1 MGFDGGHAKKMASK
15 GGPGKN
21 YLRER
26 GRKARQNFYLIQG
39 EQSWFNFFLR
49 PFFFGFLIFV
59 FFFSFLFFFFFGGGG
74 VISIILGYK
83 GRGAPEKISDEER
96 GHHILQELPFKSHQP
111 PPTPKKMNGP

>member
-49 PFFFGFLIFV
+49 PFFFGFFIFV
-59 FFFSFLFFFFFGGGG
+59 FFFSFHFFLGGDLLNYFGIQGGG
-74 VISIILGYK
+74 
-83 GRGAPEKISDEER
+83 GAPEK

>member
-1 MGFDGGHAKKMASK
+1 MGFDGGHPKKMASK

-49 PFFFGFLIFV
+49 PFFSV
-59 FFFSFLFFFFFGGGG
+59 FSFSFSFFFFFFCGGGG
-74 VISIILGYK
+74 GPPDFFGVK
-83 GRGAPEKISDEER
+83 GGGGA
-96 GHHILQELPFKSHQP
+96 
-111 PPTPKKMNGP
+111 

>member
-49 PFFFGFLIFV
+49 PFFFGFFIFV
-59 FFFSFLFFFFFGGGG
+59 FFLSFFFFFFGGGG

-83 GRGAPEKISDEER
+83 GGGAPEKISDAER

>member
-49 PFFFGFLIFV
+49 PFFFGFFIFV
-59 FFFSFLFFFFFGGGG
+59 FFLSFFFWGGGG
-74 VISIILGYK
+74 SSQFFLDT
-83 GRGAPEKISDEER
+83 RG
-96 GHHILQELPFKSHQP
+96 GGG
-111 PPTPKKMNGP
+111 PKKFLK

>member
-26 GRKARQNFYLIQG
+26 GRKARQNFYLSQG
-39 EQSWFNFFLR
+39 EQSWFNFFLDLS
-49 PFFFGFLIFV
+49 FSV
-59 FFFSFLFFFFFGGGG
+59 FSFSFSFYLFFFGGG

-83 GRGAPEKISDEER
+83 GGGAPEKISDEER

>member
-1 MGFDGGHAKKMASK
+1 MGFDGGHPKKMASK

-49 PFFFGFLIFV
+49 PFFFGFFIFV
-59 FFFSFLFFFFFGGGG
+59 FFSFFFFGGGG
-74 VISIILGYK
+74 GHFDFFGVQG
-83 GRGAPEKISDEER
+83 GGGAGKN
-96 GHHILQELPFKSHQP
+96 FW
-111 PPTPKKMNGP
+111 